1 MNRDR
6 LHPVETH
13 DALDEAISRSLQEP
27 VGSDAAVER
36 VLARLEAQPLLPAQ
50 KRGLLS
56 NWWPSALT
64 DLTFAPAWPRIAA
77 LACGAGL
84 GIAVGL
90 SSYGTRIAVN
100 LDLVTV
106 AAADEA
112 GANAFDLDSELRP

>member
-6 LHPVETH
+6 LHRV
-13 DALDEAISRSLQEP
+13 DAQDELDDAITRSLQEP
-27 VGSDAAVER
+27 ADSDAAVER
-36 VLARLEAQPLLPAQ
+36 VLSRLQALPPQKRPLL
-50 KRGLLS
+50 R
-56 NWWPSALT
+56 NWWPTALT
-64 DLTFAPAWPRIAA
+64 DWTVAPAWPRIAA

-84 GIAVGL
+84 GVAVGL

-106 AAADEA
+106 AAADET

>member
-1 MNRDR
+1 MKRDR

-36 VLARLEAQPLLPAQ
+36 VLARLASEPLPAQ
-50 KRGLLS
+50 KRGLLC
-56 NWWPSALT
+56 NWWPSALI

-106 AAADEA
+106 AAADET

>member
-1 MNRDR
+1 MKRDR

-13 DALDEAISRSLQEP
+13 DVLDAAISRSLQQP
-27 VGSDAAVER
+27 VGNDAAVER
-36 VLARLEAQPLLPAQ
+36 VLARLEAQPLPVQ

-100 LDLVTV
+100 LDLVRV
-106 AAADEA
+106 AAAEEA
-112 GANAFDLDSELRP
+112 ATNAFDLDSELRP